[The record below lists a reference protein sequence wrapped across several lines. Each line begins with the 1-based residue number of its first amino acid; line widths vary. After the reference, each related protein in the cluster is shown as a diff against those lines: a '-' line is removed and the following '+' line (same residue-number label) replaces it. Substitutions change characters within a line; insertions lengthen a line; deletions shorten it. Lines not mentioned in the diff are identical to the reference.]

1 MLFIYLLSSM
11 NQKKKK
17 ACRWQRGSSQL
28 NWSVLFSVLN
38 VMKNTWTTELEEMS
52 NYTLVIVSETFIPWR
67 ARWCFTFPFSLSFSP
82 KQLQIYHYPV
92 TTSEVLFSSPHFFLP
107 SDWKSSEWT
116 LFIALGCFLMIKL
129 FGIIHPANFFFFE
142 CSITRLNLF
151 AIGKWC
157 DHIFLF

>member
-1 MLFIYLLSSM
+1 
-11 NQKKKK
+11 
-17 ACRWQRGSSQL
+17 
-28 NWSVLFSVLN
+28 
-38 VMKNTWTTELEEMS
+38 MKNTWTTELEEMS

-82 KQLQIYHYPV
+82 KQLQIYHHPV

-129 FGIIHPANFFFFE
+129 FGIIHPANFFFFLNVLLRGL
-142 CSITRLNLF
+142 IYLRLESGV
-151 AIGKWC
+151 I
-157 DHIFLF
+157 IFSCFNWKFLVASYSPSSLSLSLSQD